1 MFRDRKVGHLMT
13 NPAILPGP
21 DRREIPE
28 GILDAVVTTTIAL
41 HDPQGRLEPLLHAW
55 RPRKKAEG

>member
-13 NPAILPGP
+13 NPAILPGL

-28 GILDAVVTTTIAL
+28 ASWT
-41 HDPQGRLEPLLHAW
+41 RW
-55 RPRKKAEG
+55 